1 MNGEGGG
8 PVGAAAVE
16 RSTVAGADGVPI
28 SIAAWRSPGTGAVP
42 PPVVP
47 VAPPVLLPVLLPVP
61 PPVLLHH
68 GLASSAG
75 FWGPVARRLA
85 GGTPAGPSRTV
96 VALDARGHGESG
108 RPDDGYDF
116 ATVTADLDAVLGAL
130 GWRGEER
137 ASGNGIRP
145 VLVGHSWGGNV
156 VVEYA
161 ARHPAVPAAL
171 VLVDGGF
178 IEMQPDVTW
187 EEAER
192 RLAPPDRPPITWDE
206 FVEFARINRPETGWG
221 AEVQEAVRHN
231 FEELPDGRIRVR
243 LSRARHMRIL
253 RALYEQRP
261 SRLLPLV
268 RCPVLILPA
277 RRPSD
282 DPEERDLAERRTALV
297 TRAEAILRRAGTPV
311 EVAWFEDTIHDVPI
325 QRPDELVERI
335 QRFIE
340 GLPGTPRAPG
350 GPGWGL

>member
-1 MNGEGGG
+1 VNGEGAGT
-8 PVGAAAVE
+8 GAAAD
-16 RSTVAGADGVPI
+16 RSTVGGAGGVPI
-28 SIAAWRSPGTGAVP
+28 SLAAWHSPGMS
-42 PPVVP
+42 
-47 VAPPVLLPVLLPVP
+47 PVP

-75 FWGPVARRLA
+75 FWGPVASRLA
-85 GGTPAGPSRTV
+85 GGTPGGPPRTV

-116 ATVTADLDAVLGAL
+116 ATVTADLAAVLGAL
-130 GWRGEER
+130 GWGGEGEP
-137 ASGNGIRP
+137 RP

-156 VVEYA
+156 IVEYA

-192 RLAPPDRPPITWDE
+192 RLAPPDRPPIAWAE
-206 FVEFARINRPETGWG
+206 FVEIARTRSPEVGWG
-221 AEVQEAVRHN
+221 AEVQAAVRHN
-231 FEELPDGRIRVR
+231 FEELPDGRMRVR
-243 LSRARHMRIL
+243 LSRARHMSIL

-277 RRPSD
+277 RRPTD
-282 DPEERDLAERRTALV
+282 DPEERELMERRVALV

-311 EVAWFEDTIHDVPI
+311 AVAWFENTVHDVPI
-325 QRPDELVERI
+325 QRPGELAERI

-340 GLPGTPRAPG
+340 GLPAGPRAGVDGDP
-350 GPGWGL
+350 